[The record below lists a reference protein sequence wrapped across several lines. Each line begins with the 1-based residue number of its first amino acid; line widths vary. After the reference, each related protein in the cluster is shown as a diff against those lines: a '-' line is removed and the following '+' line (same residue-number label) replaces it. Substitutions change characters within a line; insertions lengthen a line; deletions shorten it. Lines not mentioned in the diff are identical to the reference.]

1 MKNKQLLLNV
11 IMIALFLQFASSCN
25 AQTVKN
31 NAAVTTGK
39 GLKDYYNNFFTTGV
53 AVSTRSIKNEE
64 EVQLILQNF
73 KSITPE
79 NAMKMGP
86 IHPKENEYNWTDAD
100 AIVDFAVQHH
110 LKIRGHNLCWH
121 EQTPN
126 WFFKDSTGN
135 LVTKAVLLQRLKDHI
150 TTVVN
155 RYKGKIYAW
164 DVVNEAIDDNPNNFL
179 RNSLFYQVC
188 GEDFITKAFEY
199 AHAADPDAILFY
211 NDYNTERK
219 EKTDRIYTLLKT
231 LKEKGVPL
239 NAVGL
244 QGHWSIFEPT
254 QNELEY
260 TIQKFASLGLT
271 IQVTEMD
278 LSVYKWEKEPRIKS
292 ATDIDILTPQ
302 LEQQQVEKYKMLF
315 SVFRKYKQYI
325 TGITFWNISDR
336 STWLDTYP
344 VKGRKN
350 YPLLFDTHLQP
361 KKAFWEVVNF

>member
-1 MKNKQLLLNV
+1 
-11 IMIALFLQFASSCN
+11 MIALFLQFASFCN

-53 AVSTRSIKNEE
+53 AVSTRSIKSEE

-260 TIQKFASLGLT
+260 TIQKFAWLGLT

-292 ATDIDILTPQ
+292 ATDIDILTPE

>member
-1 MKNKQLLLNV
+1 MKNKQLFLISILITLL
-11 IMIALFLQFASSCN
+11 LQYASFSN

-31 NAAVTTGK
+31 NAAATTGK
-39 GLKDYYNNFFTTGV
+39 GLKDYYNNYFTTGV
-53 AVSTRSIKNEE
+53 AVSPGSIKNEE

-73 KSITPE
+73 GSITPE

-86 IHPKENEYNWTDAD
+86 IHPTEKEYNWIDAD
-100 AIVDFAVQHH
+100 AIVDFAVQHN

-126 WFFKDSTGN
+126 WFFKDSAGN

-179 RNSLFYQVC
+179 RNSLFYQIC
-188 GEDFITKAFEY
+188 GEDFIDKAFEY

-219 EKTDRIYTLLKT
+219 EKTDRIYTLLKN
-231 LKEKGVPL
+231 LKEKGVPV
-239 NAVGL
+239 NSVGL

-278 LSVYKWEKEPRIKS
+278 VSVYKWEKEPRIKS
-292 ATDIDILTPQ
+292 ATDIDVLTPE
-302 LEQQQVEKYKMLF
+302 LENQQAQKYKMLF
-315 SVFRKYKQYI
+315 SIFRKYKQYI

-350 YPLLFDTHLQP
+350 YPLLFDTNLQP